1 MDLIYA
7 GFDGLD
13 VTFQGVIPLRAVDA
27 FEAAKVAAQE
37 TKQETFAQVGKFK
50 GHVAETGARGGYTY
64 RVDTGNLGFTW
75 FFSKSQK
82 REGWNIRVSCKS
94 ATLATYGFEGAIG
107 LMYADLEAVGAT
119 VLQEAIARV
128 DFAMDWRM
136 PGDFRLDP
144 HRFALHGTTKAD
156 MHGEEIGQHWQKRQC
171 PGLTIGKM
179 PGRQI
184 CIYDKRRDI
193 VAKRKDEWWKIWG
206 IDRDEF
212 ERSGDQMWRI
222 ELRAG
227 KKHLKEQWG
236 VTSWADL
243 RAKLGDI
250 YAHALLRIRYKART
264 WDEDENITR
273 IEDDHMWERCRA
285 VTGGSLF
292 EYTSN
297 CGPGVVKQVMQ
308 EQQRQ
313 TIAAMM
319 IGLSANLAVLSGVDK
334 DQLWELP
341 PLISKMIA
349 SNIHGEES
357 GKEFKSKM
365 KKVYRRYEIYD
376 EDGVI
381 LDERTIGQIG
391 GGTGSCTESAF
402 V

>member
-13 VTFQGVIPLRAVDA
+13 VTFQGFIPSQAIER
-27 FEAAKVAAQE
+27 FEAAKQTAQE

-75 FFSKSQK
+75 FFSKSRK

-94 ATLATYGFEGAIG
+94 ATLAAYGFDETINR
-107 LMYADLEAVGAT
+107 MYADLEAVGAT

-171 PGLTIGKM
+171 TGMTIGKM

-193 VAKRKDEWWKIWG
+193 VAKRKNEWWKIWG
-206 IDRDEF
+206 LDRDEF
-212 ERSGDQMWRI
+212 EASGDQMWRI

-250 YAHALLRIRYKART
+250 YANALLRIRYKADL
-264 WDEDENITR
+264 WDENDNVTR
-273 IEDDHMWERCRA
+273 VDDDPMWDRCRDVVA
-285 VTGGSLF
+285 ENLF
-292 EYTSN
+292 EYTS
-297 CGPGVVKQVMQ
+297 GALPGVVKQVMHD
-308 EQQRQ
+308 QQRQ

-319 IGLSANLAVLSGVDK
+319 VGLSANLAVLSGVDK

-341 PLISKMIA
+341 RVISEMIA
-349 SNIHGEES
+349 ANVKGENA
-357 GKEFKSKM
+357 KEFKLKM
-365 KKVYRRYEIYD
+365 KKIHRRYEIYD

-381 LDERTIGQIG
+381 LDERAIAEVGAAARW
-391 GGTGSCTESAF
+391 SEASPNAC
-402 V
+402 

>member
-13 VTFQGVIPLRAVDA
+13 VTFQGFIPSQAIER
-27 FEAAKVAAQE
+27 FEAAKQTAQE

-75 FFSKSQK
+75 FFSKSRK

-94 ATLATYGFEGAIG
+94 ATLAAYGFDETINR
-107 LMYADLEAVGAT
+107 MYADLEAVGAT

-136 PGDFRLDP
+136 PGSFRLDP

-171 PGLTIGKM
+171 TGMTIGKM

-206 IDRDEF
+206 LDRDEF

-250 YAHALLRIRYKART
+250 YAHALLRIRYKADL
-264 WDEDENITR
+264 WDEDDNVTR
-273 IEDDHMWERCRA
+273 VDDDPMWDRCRDVVA
-285 VTGGSLF
+285 ENLF
-292 EYTSN
+292 GYTS
-297 CGPGVVKQVMQ
+297 GALPGVVKQVMHD
-308 EQQRQ
+308 QQRQ

-319 IGLSANLAVLSGVDK
+319 VGLSANLAVLCGVDK

-341 PLISKMIA
+341 RVISEMIA
-349 SNIHGEES
+349 ANVKGENA
-357 GKEFKSKM
+357 KEFKLKM
-365 KKVYRRYEIYD
+365 KKIHRRYEIYD

-381 LDERTIGQIG
+381 LDERAIAAV
-391 GGTGSCTESAF
+391 GTAARWGEASPNAC
-402 V
+402 

>member
-13 VTFQGVIPLRAVDA
+13 VTFQGFIPLRAVEL
-27 FEAAKVAAQE
+27 FEAAKVTAQE
-37 TKQETFAQVGKFK
+37 TKQETFAQVGLFK
-50 GHVAETGARGGYTY
+50 GHVAETGARGGYTF

-94 ATLATYGFEGAIG
+94 ATLAAYGFEGAISR
-107 LMYADLEAVGAT
+107 MYADLDAVGAT
-119 VLQEAIARV
+119 VLQEAIARI

-171 PGLTIGKM
+171 TGLTIGKM

-212 ERSGDQMWRI
+212 ETSGDQMWRI

-227 KKHLKEQWG
+227 KKHLKDQWG

-250 YAHALLRIRYKART
+250 YAHALLRIRYKAEL
-264 WDEDENITR
+264 WDETDNVTR
-273 IEDDHMWERCRA
+273 IPDDEMWESCRR
-285 VTGGSLF
+285 VVGENLF
-292 EYTSN
+292 EYSSN
-297 CGPGVVKQVMQ
+297 ATPGVVKQVMQ

-313 TIAAMM
+313 TISAMM
-319 IGLSANLAVLSGVDK
+319 IGLSANFAVLAGVRK
-334 DQLWELP
+334 DRLAELP
-341 PLISKMIA
+341 KLISEMIA
-349 SNIHGEES
+349 NNVKGES
-357 GKEFKSKM
+357 VKEFKDKM
-365 KKVYRRYEIYD
+365 TKVFRRYEIHD

-381 LDERTIGQIG
+381 LNERTIAASQTAHCG
-391 GGTGSCTESAF
+391 GAESP
-402 V
+402 VIC